1 MIKLKL
7 TMVLL
12 ILALVSN
19 AQNVP
24 VTWKKDFTGAIKWQ
38 KVSALG
44 HYLVGTSDA
53 LLYVDQD
60 TGKIIWSKPEFKN
73 LNEDDVSQVGN
84 SPLISVNQ
92 GTTIDLSESDLIN
105 LDAIRCRANKFQ
117 ILKDNKSYKVEIV
130 STDFISKK

>member
-44 HYLVGTSDA
+44 HYLVGTVM
-53 LLYVDQD
+53 LCCM
-60 TGKIIWSKPEFKN
+60 
-73 LNEDDVSQVGN
+73 
-84 SPLISVNQ
+84 LI
-92 GTTIDLSESDLIN
+92 
-105 LDAIRCRANKFQ
+105 Q
-117 ILKDNKSYKVEIV
+117 IPVK
-130 STDFISKK
+130 